1 MASNTQGRKRTTL
14 SHVAEAAG
22 VSVST
27 ASSILNG
34 RSIELRIA
42 DETRIRV
49 TQAAIDLDYTPNLL
63 VKSLKSGRTNVIS
76 FFNAFRTRTLGDL
89 FMDRLAAMIEV
100 AAGEA
105 GYDVLVHTN
114 FARSPEETY
123 QFLNGGTA
131 DAVILF
137 APFADDPL
145 LQLLRGS
152 RLPTVLIFSSD
163 PAGVLPSV
171 SDDPINGLRTVA
183 KNLVELGHCRILP
196 LIEIG
201 PAVRDAEIR
210 IHALRSALAEFGVTL
225 LEPAAVE
232 ANSARLTSDLPAL
245 MADAE
250 SPTAVFCW
258 RDYLAYEV
266 LEASNE
272 LGWVIPDKFSVVGY
286 DGIHWPASTPHEAA
300 SVVVDIEALAKATFQ
315 LISELVEGSA
325 PIEKSLKVRTAF
337 VPGSTMGAAPLS
349 PLTSSSIINL
359 EQQ

>member
-1 MASNTQGRKRTTL
+1 MAEL
-14 SHVAEAAG
+14 AG

-34 RSIELRIA
+34 RSTELRIA
-42 DETRIRV
+42 DETRLRV
-49 TQAAIDLDYTPNLL
+49 TNAALELDYTPNLL

-152 RLPTVLIFSSD
+152 RLPTVLIFSTD
-163 PAGVLPSV
+163 PLGVLPSV

-183 KNLVELGHCRILP
+183 ANLVQLGHKRILP
-196 LIEIG
+196 LIETG

-210 IHALRSALAEFGVTL
+210 LQALRKALSDLGVTL

-232 ANSARLTSDLPAL
+232 ASAAKLAVDLPQL
-245 MADAE
+245 MEDAG
-250 SPTAVFCW
+250 SPTALFCW
-258 RDYLAYEV
+258 RDFLAYEV

-272 LGWVIPDKFSVVGY
+272 LGWSVPEKFSVIGY
-286 DGIHWPASTPHEAA
+286 DGIHWPATTPHEAA
-300 SVVVDIEALAKATFQ
+300 SVVVDVEQLAKTTFQ
-315 LISELVEGSA
+315 LINQLVDGTPPA
-325 PIEKSLKVRTAF
+325 DQILRVRTDF
-337 VPGSTMGAAPLS
+337 VPGTTLGPAPVS
-349 PLTSSSIINL
+349 PAISSSIINL
-359 EQQ
+359 E